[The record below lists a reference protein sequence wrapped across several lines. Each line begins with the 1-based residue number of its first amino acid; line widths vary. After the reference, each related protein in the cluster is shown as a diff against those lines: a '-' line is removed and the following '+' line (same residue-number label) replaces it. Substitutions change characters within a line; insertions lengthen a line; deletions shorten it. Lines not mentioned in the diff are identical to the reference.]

1 MPFSY
6 KPLWKML
13 IDNNMKKKDLVEKL
27 GIAQST
33 VAKMSKGEY
42 VSMEV
47 LERICN
53 FFSCQLSDLVEYVTE
68 KN

>member
-6 KPLWKML
+6 KPLWKIL

-42 VSMEV
+42 VSMEI
-47 LERICN
+47 LERICD
-53 FFSCQLSDLVEYVTE
+53 FFSCQLSDIVEHVTE

>member
-1 MPFSY
+1 
-6 KPLWKML
+6 ML
-13 IDNNMKKKDLVEKL
+13 IDNNMKKKDLVKKL

-53 FFSCQLSDLVEYVTE
+53 FFRCQLSDIVEYVTE